1 MKGPVLDEQIYLRKE
16 KKGKEKRNGSV
27 NYSGI
32 WSIPTFLEQNI
43 NLSIERQTPL
53 SYILAEMFYEK
64 LNPIFVYCDNRL
76 SELIENFLFL
86 ESFIQVFQD
95 QKSYFAEC

>member
-1 MKGPVLDEQIYLRKE
+1 MNRYIWE
-16 KKGKEKRNGSV
+16 KKNKKKKKETDQWTILGFGPSPHSWNR
-27 NYSGI
+27 
-32 WSIPTFLEQNI
+32 QNI